1 MNTKLL
7 KCFQIV
13 YEEKS
18 INRAAGRLYITPQG
32 LSRNIRQLEEE
43 LDVQLFQRTARGME
57 PTESGHFLYEKS
69 GRIIRELEE
78 IENGLR
84 QLKRRRERLRI
95 GCANGVLNLLPL
107 TMILAFGELY
117 PEITLEW
124 REYPN
129 DQVKEKLMNSEIEYG
144 FVIGNWEEEAVQS
157 RRVCGCQLC
166 LLVYEGHPL
175 YEEEQVS
182 LGCLK
187 GERLLLMNEDFRL
200 YHDVTGMCAAR
211 GFVPDIAAKTADG
224 AGLYRLCSQKVGL
237 AVVPEF
243 FRDEFRMEGVRA
255 IPFEEHFLWEV
266 YGVCRWETAG
276 YENIRLFDRY
286 LKEQAGL

>member
-95 GCANGVLNLLPL
+95 
-107 TMILAFGELY
+107 
-117 PEITLEW
+117 
-124 REYPN
+124 
-129 DQVKEKLMNSEIEYG
+129 
-144 FVIGNWEEEAVQS
+144 
-157 RRVCGCQLC
+157 
-166 LLVYEGHPL
+166 
-175 YEEEQVS
+175 
-182 LGCLK
+182 
-187 GERLLLMNEDFRL
+187 ERSIS
-200 YHDVTGMCAAR
+200 
-211 GFVPDIAAKTADG
+211 PI
-224 AGLYRLCSQKVGL
+224 
-237 AVVPEF
+237 
-243 FRDEFRMEGVRA
+243 
-255 IPFEEHFLWEV
+255 
-266 YGVCRWETAG
+266 
-276 YENIRLFDRY
+276 IRS
-286 LKEQAGL
+286 

>member
-43 LDVQLFQRTARGME
+43 LDAQLFRRT
-57 PTESGHFLYEKS
+57 
-69 GRIIRELEE
+69 
-78 IENGLR
+78 
-84 QLKRRRERLRI
+84 
-95 GCANGVLNLLPL
+95 
-107 TMILAFGELY
+107 
-117 PEITLEW
+117 
-124 REYPN
+124 
-129 DQVKEKLMNSEIEYG
+129 
-144 FVIGNWEEEAVQS
+144 
-157 RRVCGCQLC
+157 
-166 LLVYEGHPL
+166 
-175 YEEEQVS
+175 
-182 LGCLK
+182 
-187 GERLLLMNEDFRL
+187 
-200 YHDVTGMCAAR
+200 AR

-266 YGVCRWETAG
+266 YGVCRRETAG